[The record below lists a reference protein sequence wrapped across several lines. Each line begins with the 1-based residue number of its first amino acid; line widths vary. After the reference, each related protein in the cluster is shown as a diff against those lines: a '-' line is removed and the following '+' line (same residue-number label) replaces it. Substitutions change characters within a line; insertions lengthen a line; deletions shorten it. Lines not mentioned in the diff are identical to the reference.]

1 LNLQARPEAPT
12 IQAEIEQAVGDLG
25 NFYET
30 ALSSVR
36 APNSIMSNGYLQMTK
51 AGIFRGSGKTRL
63 ALEVGTRQLAHF
75 ALICLILADTVQF
88 VTELPK
94 IPLDNLKGVT
104 MRTLL
109 EKGFLAGLGLLSMT
123 REKAQKV
130 VEELT
135 HEGELQKGE
144 MKQWVDQLSDRGEE
158 ERQALRKLI
167 RDEMKKVLDEV
178 GFATKEDI
186 QKLLDKQN

>member
-1 LNLQARPEAPT
+1 
-12 IQAEIEQAVGDLG
+12 
-25 NFYET
+25 
-30 ALSSVR
+30 
-36 APNSIMSNGYLQMTK
+36 MK
-51 AGIFRGSGKTRL
+51 
-63 ALEVGTRQLAHF
+63 
-75 ALICLILADTVQF
+75 
-88 VTELPK
+88 
-94 IPLDNLKGVT
+94 
-104 MRTLL
+104 TLL

-135 HEGELQKGE
+135 HEGELQRSEAKE
-144 MKQWVDQLSDRGEE
+144 WIEQLSDRGEE

-186 QKLLDKQN
+186 QKLLDKQG

>member
-1 LNLQARPEAPT
+1 
-12 IQAEIEQAVGDLG
+12 
-25 NFYET
+25 
-30 ALSSVR
+30 
-36 APNSIMSNGYLQMTK
+36 MK
-51 AGIFRGSGKTRL
+51 
-63 ALEVGTRQLAHF
+63 
-75 ALICLILADTVQF
+75 
-88 VTELPK
+88 
-94 IPLDNLKGVT
+94 
-104 MRTLL
+104 TLL

-135 HEGELQKGE
+135 HEGELQKSE

-186 QKLLDKQN
+186 QKLLDKQG